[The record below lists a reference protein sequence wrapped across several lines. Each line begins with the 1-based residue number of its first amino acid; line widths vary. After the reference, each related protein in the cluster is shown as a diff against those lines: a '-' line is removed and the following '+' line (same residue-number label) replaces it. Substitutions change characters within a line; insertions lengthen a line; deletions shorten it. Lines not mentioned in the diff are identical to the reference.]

1 MVSFSAVGESVS
13 ASHNAASFIAP
24 DSRWAMGSTGR
35 ETRVPFSMRLVSTS
49 VRSLSEHAPSIS
61 FHSRHPSTVGASM
74 SMICRVSGLL

>member
-1 MVSFSAVGESVS
+1 
-13 ASHNAASFIAP
+13 
-24 DSRWAMGSTGR
+24 
-35 ETRVPFSMRLVSTS
+35 MRLVSTS